1 MKKIVSVIS
10 VFFILCCFFLPQSVC
25 ASAYTDVYSPEDF
38 SDFHQED
45 LTLYASSAVL
55 VDADSGRILYG
66 KSANTPMA
74 NASTTKI
81 LTCILAI
88 EEGSPDDVVKVSD
101 YACSMPQV
109 KLGFSSGDSFY
120 LRDLLYSL
128 MLESH
133 NDTAVAIAEHIA
145 GSVEDFAEMMNQKAE
160 ELGCRNSHFVT
171 PNGLDGEDEEGDHHT
186 TAYDL
191 SLIMSYCIQNEEF
204 LDITRTASVQIST
217 VDGTKQFSL
226 NNHNSLLEMMDGAIS
241 GKTGFTGKAGYCY
254 VGACQSQSTE
264 HVYVFALLA
273 CGWPNNR
280 DYKWSD
286 SRMLIQYADDNYSD
300 QVLLTD
306 GITMEIPCDGAVLVQ
321 NGHIFYPETLEAVS
335 SDTVITALV
344 SNRDEISVQYDLPAF
359 LTAPVK
365 AGTAVGKEKVY
376 LNHVLYAER
385 DVLVTESADLYD
397 FPWCFRWTSRA
408 FRL

>member
-1 MKKIVSVIS
+1 MKKILSVLFTFY
-10 VFFILCCFFLPQSVC
+10 VLFWFAAPQNLN
-25 ASAYTDVYSPEDF
+25 AAAYMDVYAAGDF
-38 SDFHQED
+38 SDFLQED

-55 VDADSGRILYG
+55 TDAETGRILYG

-88 EEGSPDDVVKVSD
+88 EEGSLDDVVTVSD

-120 LRDLLYSL
+120 LRDLLCSL

-145 GSVEDFAEMMNQKAE
+145 GSVEAFADLMNQKAE
-160 ELGCRNSHFVT
+160 EIGCLNSHFVT
-171 PNGLDGEDEEGDHHT
+171 PNGLDGEDAQGEHLT

-204 LDITRTASVQIST
+204 LNITRTGSAQIST
-217 VDGTKQFSL
+217 VDGTKQFFLS
-226 NNHNSLLEMMDGAIS
+226 NHNSLLDMEAGVIS

-254 VGACQSQSTE
+254 VGAYQSGA
-264 HVYVFALLA
+264 HVCTFALLA

-280 DYKWSD
+280 EYKWED
-286 SRMLIQYADDNYSD
+286 SRQLMHYADEKYSD
-300 QVLLTD
+300 QVLLAD
-306 GITMEIPCDGAVLVQ
+306 GVDIEIPCVGAVNVQ
-321 NGHIFYPETLEAVS
+321 NGHIVYPKTLEAVS
-335 SDTVITALV
+335 SDEVMTAFV
-344 SNRDEISVQYDLPAF
+344 SEQDEISVQYDLPEAVA
-359 LTAPVK
+359 APAK
-365 AGTAVGKEKVY
+365 AGTVIGKEKVY

-385 DVLVTESADLYD
+385 NILLTESAQLFD
-397 FPWCFRWTSRA
+397 FSWCMKWMVRGFQI
-408 FRL
+408 

>member
-10 VFFILCCFFLPQSVC
+10 VFFILFCSFVPQSVC

-55 VDADSGRILYG
+55 IDADSGRILYG
-66 KSANTPMA
+66 KSADTPMA

-88 EEGSPDDVVKVSD
+88 EEGSPDDMVTVSD

-120 LRDLLYSL
+120 LKDLLYSL

-145 GSVEDFAEMMNQKAE
+145 GSVEEFAEMMNQKAE

-171 PNGLDGEDEEGDHHT
+171 PNGLDGEDDGGDHHT

-204 LDITRTASVQIST
+204 LDITRTASAQIST

-344 SNRDEISVQYDLPAF
+344 SNRDEISIQYDLPAC
-359 LTAPVK
+359 LTAPVE

-385 DVLVTESADLYD
+385 EVLVTESADLYD
-397 FPWCFRWTSRA
+397 FPWCFQWVVRV
-408 FRL
+408 FYI